1 MVPEFRRAVDATY
14 AVVISASSAV
24 GSGPACSRFETGPD
38 SGALLGADMS
48 DDRDE
53 DLQSTLAR
61 LRLEHR
67 ELDTEISA
75 LEAVTPV
82 DQIRLTRLKKQKL
95 KLKDMIAAIEDGDLP
110 DIIA

>member
-1 MVPEFRRAVDATY
+1 MT
-14 AVVISASSAV
+14 
-24 GSGPACSRFETGPD
+24 
-38 SGALLGADMS
+38 
-48 DDRDE
+48 DDREE
-53 DLQSTLAR
+53 DLKNTLAR

-75 LEAVTPV
+75 LEAATPT
-82 DQIRLTRLKKQKL
+82 DQVRLTRLKKQKL